1 MRPILLLAA
10 VVAVTLPLTVHAQT
24 NPPQTLR
31 IGIADD
37 ADALDPTLSRTLVGR
52 FVFASLCDKLVDI
65 DVKLN
70 IVPQLAASYAWI
82 DSKTL
87 EFKLRPGMK
96 FHDMTPVDAEA
107 VKFSLER
114 HLTLAGSTRKG
125 EIGSLDHVMVVD
137 PLTVRL
143 VLKAP
148 NSPFLAQLS
157 DRSGMIVSP
166 KAAMAAG
173 ANFGQNPVC
182 AGPFKFTERV
192 PQDRIVV
199 DRFPEY
205 WDAGNVHVNRVVYQ
219 PIVDATIR
227 LANLR
232 AGTLEMAERI
242 SPTDIAQVKADPKLR
257 AEVFDGLGFQS
268 LAFNIDNG
276 KQPRT
281 AMMKDARVRQ
291 AFAAAIDRQAINDVV
306 YNGLFTPIAQAVPP
320 NSPFYA
326 PEVKPVGRD
335 IAKAKRLLVEAG
347 VKTPLTVELMITNAA
362 DQRQTGEVIQSM
374 AAEAGFDVKLRA
386 TEFVTALKAQSEGD
400 FEVFLI
406 GWSGRADADGNLYNA
421 IHTGTPLND
430 VKYSSALVDSLLE
443 QTRAETDLAVR
454 RGLYGK
460 IAAQLN
466 IDVPVMYI
474 YSPKVLIGM
483 NAKITGFAP
492 IADGLIRIKGLKMG
506 Q

>member
-1 MRPILLLAA
+1 M
-10 VVAVTLPLTVHAQT
+10 
-24 NPPQTLR
+24 
-31 IGIADD
+31 
-37 ADALDPTLSRTLVGR
+37 
-52 FVFASLCDKLVDI
+52 
-65 DVKLN
+65 
-70 IVPQLAASYAWI
+70 
-82 DSKTL
+82 
-87 EFKLRPGMK
+87 
-96 FHDMTPVDAEA
+96 
-107 VKFSLER
+107 
-114 HLTLAGSTRKG
+114 
-125 EIGSLDHVMVVD
+125 
-137 PLTVRL
+137 
-143 VLKAP
+143 
-148 NSPFLAQLS
+148 
-157 DRSGMIVSP
+157 
-166 KAAMAAG
+166 
-173 ANFGQNPVC
+173 
-182 AGPFKFTERV
+182 

-199 DRFPEY
+199 DRSPEY

-219 PIVDATIR
+219 PIVDTTIR

-242 SPTDIAQVKADPKLR
+242 APTDMAQVKADPKLR

-268 LAFNIDNG
+268 LAFNINNG

-281 AMMKDARVRQ
+281 AMMKDARIRQ

-326 PEVKPVGRD
+326 PDVKPVGRD
-335 IAKAKRLLVEAG
+335 VAKAKRLLAEAG

-421 IHTGTPLND
+421 IHTDTPLND
-430 VKYSSALVDSLLE
+430 VKYSSAMVDTLLE
-443 QTRAETDLAVR
+443 QTRAETDIAVR

-474 YSPKVLIGM
+474 YSPKVLIAM
-483 NAKITGFAP
+483 STKITGFTP